1 MTDLYKYT
9 DVKELKI
16 KDFDTNNKIKIKNEI
31 INNHF
36 GFLVLYTPICKH
48 CRDSVYIWGQLSN
61 SFPKYKIFSF
71 NLHDNDNKNYEIYD
85 YIKIESVPKVFY
97 VTKNGTLNLY
107 KNKIDYEE
115 LFFFICKKLNV

>member
-16 KDFDTNNKIKIKNEI
+16 KDFDTNNKINIKNEI
-31 INNHF
+31 TNNRF
-36 GFLVLYTPICKH
+36 GFLILYTPTCKH
-48 CRDSVYIWGQLSN
+48 CRNTVYIWGQLSSN
-61 SFPKYKIFSF
+61 FPKFNIFSF

-85 YIKIESVPKVFY
+85 YLKIESVPKVY
-97 VTKNGTLNLY
+97 YITKNGTLELY

-115 LFFFICKKLNV
+115 LFFFICKKLKV